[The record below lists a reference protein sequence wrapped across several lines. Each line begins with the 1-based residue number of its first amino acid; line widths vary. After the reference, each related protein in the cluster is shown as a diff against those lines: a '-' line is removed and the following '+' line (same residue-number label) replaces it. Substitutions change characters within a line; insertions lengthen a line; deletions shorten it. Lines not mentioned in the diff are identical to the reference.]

1 MIEHWL
7 AKHVLGITHKDL
19 IGSLPTPG
27 RIGAGHVM
35 RSLCREAQSR
45 HLSIDRQVAA
55 DLVLCF
61 AHVSPPLQ
69 LRGMQVV
76 CHEAGM
82 ASTQLVKVSPNP
94 TKYLHVM
101 KHILGLQQR
110 RNTLLDGREVLG
122 SSRSSSIFRVGRIEH
137 LHACGHSMRIE
148 LARAASL

>member
-7 AKHVLGITHKDL
+7 AKHVWGITHEDL

-27 RIGAGHVM
+27 RIGAGHVMIDVM

-82 ASTQLVKVSPNP
+82 ASMQLVKVSQNPPNIS
-94 TKYLHVM
+94 T
-101 KHILGLQQR
+101 
-110 RNTLLDGREVLG
+110 
-122 SSRSSSIFRVGRIEH
+122 S
-137 LHACGHSMRIE
+137 
-148 LARAASL
+148 